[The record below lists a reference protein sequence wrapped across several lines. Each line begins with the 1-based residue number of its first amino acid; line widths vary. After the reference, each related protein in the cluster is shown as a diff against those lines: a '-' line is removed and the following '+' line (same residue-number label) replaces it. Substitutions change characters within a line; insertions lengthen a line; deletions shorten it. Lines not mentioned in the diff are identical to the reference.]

1 MLTLQ
6 NSKIKIK
13 MKIVHKG
20 IANLSLLFFI
30 VLMIVLSFSSCSGP
44 KKINEQAPEP
54 DYFVAPDLRSTI
66 NINYKI
72 KKQSLTDTF
81 NFVMDEMMKEEL
93 KFDDYNAT
101 VKLKRNGNV
110 LVEFQG
116 KSALVTIPIQVNL
129 LKKTFIKDF
138 KANGNLEMT
147 FISNFDISKEWKL
160 STSTLMTD
168 HKWTKKPTIDLG
180 IIDLPIETLANFVIR
195 KTRGEMEK
203 NIDASMASEYNLPL
217 IIKEVAKY
225 TLTPF
230 ELDSIYG
237 GWFQMV
243 ADSAFLTPAGNTK
256 SYIEGKISL
265 KTQVNLSSSRPK
277 EETFKA
283 KVPPFAWK
291 EKVRDSSLIQLIM
304 ELDYE
309 HMTRVARKN
318 FTGTKFS
325 EGSKSIEVL
334 DVVVGKSKGKLQL
347 SVTVKGSFNGQLI
360 LEGIPS
366 FDKNKSL
373 LYGSN
378 VEVSVKT
385 GNVLHKAASWLL
397 KGKIKSE
404 LDKMLQF
411 NITDNLDKVQEQVNQ
426 NVIAMNKK
434 YKMDLKA
441 VIGSIV
447 VDNIALRPD
456 RVNAFISVKLWL
468 GTTLDTLYLFQN

>member
-1 MLTLQ
+1 
-6 NSKIKIK
+6 
-13 MKIVHKG
+13 MKIVYQRSF
-20 IANLSLLFFI
+20 ASNLFLFLI
-30 VLMIVLSFSSCSGP
+30 TLPLCVSVSCSGS
-44 KKINEQAPEP
+44 KKLNETAPEP

-72 KKQSLTDTF
+72 KKQTLTDTF
-81 NFVMDEMMKEEL
+81 NFVMDEMMKEDL
-93 KFDDYNAT
+93 KFDEYGAT
-101 VKLKRNGNV
+101 VKLKRYGNV

-116 KSALVTIPIQVNL
+116 KSALVTIPVQVNL
-129 LKKTFIKDF
+129 VKKTFIKDF
-138 KANGNLEMT
+138 RANGNLEMT
-147 FISNFDISKEWKL
+147 FISNFDISKDWKL
-160 STSTLMTD
+160 STSTIMTD
-168 HKWTKKPTIDLG
+168 HRWTKKPTIDLG
-180 IIDLPIETLANFVIR
+180 IVDLPIETLANFVIR

-203 NIDASMASEYNLPL
+203 NIDASMAAEYNLPL
-217 IIKEVAKY
+217 IIQEVAKY

-230 ELDSIYG
+230 ELDSVYG

-243 ADSAFLTPAGNTK
+243 ADSAYLTPAGNTK

-265 KTQVNLSSSRPK
+265 KTQVNVSSSRPK

-291 EKVRDSSLIQLIM
+291 DLVRDSSLIQLIM
-304 ELDYE
+304 ELDYD

-318 FTGTKFS
+318 FAGVKFT
-325 EGSKSIEVL
+325 EGGKTIEVL
-334 DVVVGKSKGKLQL
+334 DVAVGKNRGKLQL
-347 SVTVKGSFNGQLI
+347 TVTVKGSFNGKLI
-360 LEGIPS
+360 LEGIPA
-366 FDKNKSL
+366 FDKAKSL

-411 NITDNLDKVQEQVNQ
+411 NITEHLDKVQEQVNQ
-426 NVIAMNKK
+426 NVLAMNKK
-434 YKMDLKA
+434 YKMELRAD
-441 VIGSIV
+441 IGSII

-468 GTTLDTLYLFQN
+468 GTTLDSLFLFQN

>member
-1 MLTLQ
+1 
-6 NSKIKIK
+6 
-13 MKIVHKG
+13 
-20 IANLSLLFFI
+20 
-30 VLMIVLSFSSCSGP
+30 
-44 KKINEQAPEP
+44 
-54 DYFVAPDLRSTI
+54 
-66 NINYKI
+66 
-72 KKQSLTDTF
+72 
-81 NFVMDEMMKEEL
+81 
-93 KFDDYNAT
+93 
-101 VKLKRNGNV
+101 
-110 LVEFQG
+110 
-116 KSALVTIPIQVNL
+116 
-129 LKKTFIKDF
+129 
-138 KANGNLEMT
+138 
-147 FISNFDISKEWKL
+147 
-160 STSTLMTD
+160 
-168 HKWTKKPTIDLG
+168 
-180 IIDLPIETLANFVIR
+180 
-195 KTRGEMEK
+195 MEK